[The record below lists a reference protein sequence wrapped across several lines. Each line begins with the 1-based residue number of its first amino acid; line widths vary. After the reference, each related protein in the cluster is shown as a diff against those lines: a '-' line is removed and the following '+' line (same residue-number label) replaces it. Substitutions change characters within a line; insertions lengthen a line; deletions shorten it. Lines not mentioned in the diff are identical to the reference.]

1 MITQTESKDKTV
13 NVTIA
18 TPKSIDFR
26 NIDRGEPEWLY
37 EMRKEAWKIY
47 QETPLPERVTN
58 LWRYSRPD
66 IFLAAQPKTL
76 MDSPSIFDKNSNHQ
90 SHPVG
95 AQYAAYG
102 YTRDTITAVAKVA
115 PPLEMSGLI
124 FKELNWAATENEE
137 LVRKYLGKL
146 IGTGFG
152 KYEALN
158 MALWNIGFFLYI
170 PDNMVVEKPIRI
182 NRHPGGAFM
191 AARLLAVIG
200 KNSEVTIIDDFSG
213 DCRVTDSSANTV
225 TEIFAGD
232 SSRVKYVNLQRLSS
246 QCISYHTERA
256 EIGQGAV
263 IYPVF
268 AGVGGAVSKVN
279 AGTILNGRGADSRM
293 YGIVFGDDKQNF
305 DYHTMHHH
313 KANESTSNINFKVI
327 LKDKATSSYTGLIR
341 IEKETA
347 NCEAYQEN
355 RNLLLNKGT
364 RAESI
369 PELEIL
375 ADQVR
380 CTHGATMG
388 PIDPEMLFY
397 LRSRGIS
404 PDDAVRVVVSGFVE
418 PTISALPNDLQEL
431 MRTLIYGKLGGEL
444 K

>member
-13 NVTIA
+13 DITVSHQ
-18 TPKSIDFR
+18 KSIDFR
-26 NIDRGEPEWLY
+26 NIERGEAEWLY
-37 EMRKEAWKIY
+37 DLRKAAWNIF

-58 LWRYSRPD
+58 LWRYTKPE
-66 IFLAAQPKTL
+66 IFLTAQAKES
-76 MDSPSIFDKNSNHQ
+76 MHQ
-90 SHPVG
+90 RLSRNGNGDANQHPVE
-95 AQYAAYG
+95 AQYPAYG
-102 YTRDTITAVAKVA
+102 YNRDTLTTVTKVD
-115 PPLEMSGLI
+115 PLLEKSGLI
-124 FKELNWAATENEE
+124 FKDLNSAVTENEE
-137 LVRKYLGKL
+137 LVKTYLGRL
-146 IGTGFG
+146 IGAGFG
-152 KYEALN
+152 KFEALN
-158 MALWNIGFFLYI
+158 MAQWNIGFFLYV
-170 PDNMVVEKPIRI
+170 PDNMVIERPIRI
-182 NRHPGGAFM
+182 NRHPGGAFT

-213 DCRVTDSSANTV
+213 DPRVIDPSANTV

-232 SSRVKYVNLQRLSS
+232 LSRVKYVNLQRLFPR
-246 QCISYHTERA
+246 CISYHTERA
-256 EIGQGAV
+256 EIGQGAT

-268 AGVGGAVSKVN
+268 AGVGGAISKVN
-279 AGTILNGRGADSRM
+279 AGTILNGRGAGSRM
-293 YGIVFGDDKQNF
+293 YGIVFGDDKQLF

-341 IEKETA
+341 IEKETV

-397 LRSRGIS
+397 LQSRGIS
-404 PDDAVRVVVSGFVE
+404 PEDAVRVVVSGFVE
-418 PTISALPNDLQEL
+418 PTISALPGDLQEL
-431 MRTLIYGKLGGEL
+431 MRNLIYGKLGGEL